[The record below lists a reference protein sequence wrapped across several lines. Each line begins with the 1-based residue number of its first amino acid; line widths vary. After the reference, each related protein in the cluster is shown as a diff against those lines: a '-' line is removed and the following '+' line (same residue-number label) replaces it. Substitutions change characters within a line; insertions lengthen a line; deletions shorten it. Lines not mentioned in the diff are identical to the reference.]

1 MTSITVGLDDE
12 SADRLAQK
20 AAREGVAPEEL
31 AGRVLH
37 DWLAGAAPPGDGDP
51 FAWVGA
57 ASSPRLRGASVDEL
71 LAEGFGQSP
80 SIS

>member
-1 MTSITVGLDDE
+1 VTSITVGLDDE
-12 SADRLAQK
+12 SADRLAEK

-37 DWLAGAAPPGDGDP
+37 DWLVGTAPAEDADP

-71 LAEGFGQSP
+71 LAEGFGQLP